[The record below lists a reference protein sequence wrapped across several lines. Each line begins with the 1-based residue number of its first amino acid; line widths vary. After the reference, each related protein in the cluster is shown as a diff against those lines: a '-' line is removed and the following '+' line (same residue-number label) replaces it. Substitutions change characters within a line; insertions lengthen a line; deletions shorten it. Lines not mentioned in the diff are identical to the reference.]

1 MTATPPLEPQLKAP
15 SKEESAAASPAVRSA
30 ARWFWWIAGLSLVNI
45 FMSQSENGANF
56 VAGLGLTSIV
66 DAMFATNPSTGY
78 AIDAAILG
86 FFVVVGL
93 QGLKGKL
100 WAFYA
105 GVAVYILDALIFLLA
120 QEWIPV
126 AFHGLVIYFIVRG
139 ALELQNALKA
149 SDNN

>member
-1 MTATPPLEPQLKAP
+1 MTTPPLEPSLKP
-15 SKEESAAASPAVRSA
+15 VSKEESAAASPGVRSA

-56 VAGLGLTSIV
+56 VAGLGLTAIADQV
-66 DAMFATNPSTGY
+66 FANSPTTGY

-86 FFVVVGL
+86 FFVVMGL

-105 GVAVYILDALIFLLA
+105 GVAVYIVDALIFVMA
-120 QEWIPV
+120 QDWIGA
-126 AFHGLVIYFIVRG
+126 AFHALVIFFIVRG

-149 SDNN
+149 SAGD